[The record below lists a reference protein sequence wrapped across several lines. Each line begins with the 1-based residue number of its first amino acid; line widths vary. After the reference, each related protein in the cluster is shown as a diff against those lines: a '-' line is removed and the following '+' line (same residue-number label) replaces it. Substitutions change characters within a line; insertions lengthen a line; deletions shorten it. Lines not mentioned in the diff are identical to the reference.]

1 MDNIM
6 TDPLNYSITE
16 LNKLEPQKGR
26 LLLAEPFMEDPN
38 FKRSVVL
45 LTGYSQDGVF
55 GFMLNK
61 TLDLK
66 VNDVLKD
73 FPEFNAPIHLG
84 GPVQS
89 DSLFYIHTQ
98 GEFIEESIKI
108 SEDLYWSGN
117 FNQLKKMIEN
127 HEIFPHEIMFFIGYS
142 GWDFEQL
149 ADEMIEESWIIS
161 DMPSNNIKDLTNPDL
176 WKSTLQK
183 MGSKFS
189 TLSNFPEDP
198 SLN

>member
-1 MDNIM
+1 M
-6 TDPLNYSITE
+6 TNPLDYTISN
-16 LNKLEPQKGR
+16 LNKLRPKTGR
-26 LLLAEPFMEDPN
+26 LLIAEPFMEDPN
-38 FKRSVVL
+38 FRRSVVL
-45 LTGYSQDGVF
+45 LTGYSKDGAF

-61 TLDLK
+61 SLGLK

-73 FPEFNAPIHLG
+73 FPEFDAPIYTG

-108 SEDLYWSGN
+108 SNNLYWSGN

-127 HEIFPHEIMFFIGYS
+127 KEIFPNEIIFFIGYS
-142 GWDFEQL
+142 GWDYEQL
-149 ADEMIEESWIIS
+149 EDEIKDESWIIS
-161 DMPSNNIKDLTNPDL
+161 NLESKKLSELGDADL
-176 WKSTLQK
+176 WRKTLQK

-189 TLSNFPEDP
+189 ILSNFPVDP
-198 SLN
+198 NLN